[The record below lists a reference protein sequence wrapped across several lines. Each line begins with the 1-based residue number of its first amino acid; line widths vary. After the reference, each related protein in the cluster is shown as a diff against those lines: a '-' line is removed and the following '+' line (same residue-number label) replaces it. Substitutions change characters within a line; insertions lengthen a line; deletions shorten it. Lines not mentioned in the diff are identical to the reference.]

1 MKAQSRRYSQ
11 TGGTEHWA
19 RDRAHRPRRDLH
31 PPEVGKLTRVGY
43 EEVLAAI
50 VRGDHK
56 ARLKPPANRY
66 RLVKGSDA
74 LAWFDTL
81 PEA

>member
-1 MKAQSRRYSQ
+1 MCSWETAYSDLN
-11 TGGTEHWA
+11 TGPVTEHIDPA
-19 RDRAHRPRRDLH
+19 AIYTPR
-31 PPEVGKLTRVGY
+31 EIGELTRVGY

-50 VRGDHK
+50 VRGDLK

-81 PEA
+81 PDA